1 MNRKIC
7 FCLLMAFMAA
17 LPAAQ
22 AGTKEELMR
31 LQSDVLALQNQI
43 REFEKT
49 FNLRTDG
56 LKSLVEQLNDQVAK
70 SNLILG
76 RISTTL
82 ETQATGAQSADQ
94 ALLQELKALTAKI
107 DDSNTRISVLAQ
119 QLAELKVQS
128 KSLSSP
134 TPVEQPQSGDSV
146 YNQAFTDLVQGN
158 FDLAVQGFTTYLNS
172 YPGGE
177 MAASAQYN
185 IGEVYYSQNRL
196 PQASAAFTEVLK
208 TYPGSEKEASALFK
222 RAKIAL
228 AMQKT
233 PNAIADFKDVV
244 ARFPDSPESGL
255 AKSELQKLGVSSTK
269 PAPAKDTR
277 RKTR

>member
-1 MNRKIC
+1 MNRRIC
-7 FCLLMAFMAA
+7 FCLLMVFLAA

-31 LQSDVLALQNQI
+31 LQSDVLALQNQM

-94 ALLQELKALTAKI
+94 ALLQEIKALTAKI

-119 QLAELKVQS
+119 QLAELKLQS
-128 KSLSSP
+128 KPLSPP
-134 TPVEQPQSGDSV
+134 TAAETPQSGDSV

-158 FDLAVQGFTTYLNS
+158 FDLAVQGFTTYLNN

-185 IGEVYYSQNRL
+185 IGEAYYSQNRL
-196 PQASAAFTEVLK
+196 SQASAAFTEVVK
-208 TYPGSEKEASALFK
+208 TYPGSDKEASALFK
-222 RAKIAL
+222 RAKISLAL
-228 AMQKT
+228 QKT
-233 PNAIADFKDVV
+233 PNAIADFKDVA
-244 ARFPDSPESGL
+244 ARFPDSPEAGL
-255 AKSELQKLGVSSTK
+255 AKSELQKLGVSLTK

>member
-56 LKSLVEQLNDQVAK
+56 IKSLVEQLNDQVAK

-82 ETQATGAQSADQ
+82 ETQAAGTQSADQ
-94 ALLQELKALTAKI
+94 ALLQEIKALTAKT

-128 KSLSSP
+128 KAISAPL
-134 TPVEQPQSGDSV
+134 PVEAPRTGDSV

-172 YPGGE
+172 FPGGE
-177 MAASAQYN
+177 MAAPAQYN
-185 IGEVYYSQNRL
+185 IGEAYYSQNRL

-208 TYPGSEKEASALFK
+208 NYPGSDKEASALFK

-255 AKSELQKLGVSSTK
+255 AKSELQKLGVSLTK

>member
-1 MNRKIC
+1 
-7 FCLLMAFMAA
+7 MAA

-233 PNAIADFKDVV
+233 PTAIADFKDVV

-255 AKSELQKLGVSSTK
+255 AKSELQKLGVSLTK

-277 RKTR
+277 RKAR